1 MYGDFEAQRHWM
13 EVTLHLPL
21 KTWYY
26 YDTEWWGL
34 DYPPLTAYVSLLF
47 AKLYPRCRSMLIS
60 RGELINPTWFELDKS
75 RGLESHALKV
85 FMRFTV
91 IISDYLL
98 FIPSLLLYTHCALP
112 SARKIDKVCVFG
124 NILMYRLLLSHLSSF
139 NPLSFSSITDTFSTI
154 RSCWDYSYY
163 P

>member
-1 MYGDFEAQRHWM
+1 MFGDFEAQRHWM

-21 KTWYY
+21 KEWYY
-26 YDTEWWGL
+26 YDTQWWGL

-47 AKLYPRCRSMLIS
+47 AKLYAPFVLILMI
-60 RGELINPTWFELDKS
+60 RGDLINPTWFELDKS

-98 FIPSLLLYTHCALP
+98 FIPSLLAYTHYAIP
-112 SARKIDKVCVFG
+112 SVRKIDKVRV
-124 NILMYRLLLSHLSSF
+124 
-139 NPLSFSSITDTFSTI
+139 
-154 RSCWDYSYY
+154 
-163 P
+163 

>member
-1 MYGDFEAQRHWM
+1 MFGDFEAQRHWM

-21 KTWYY
+21 KEWYY

-47 AKLYPRCRSMLIS
+47 AKLYTLFLLRLII
-60 RGELINPTWFELDKS
+60 RGHLINPTWFELDKS

-98 FIPSLLLYTHCALP
+98 FIPSLLAYAHYAIP
-112 SARKIDKVCVFG
+112 SVRKIDKV
-124 NILMYRLLLSHLSSF
+124 
-139 NPLSFSSITDTFSTI
+139 
-154 RSCWDYSYY
+154 
-163 P
+163 